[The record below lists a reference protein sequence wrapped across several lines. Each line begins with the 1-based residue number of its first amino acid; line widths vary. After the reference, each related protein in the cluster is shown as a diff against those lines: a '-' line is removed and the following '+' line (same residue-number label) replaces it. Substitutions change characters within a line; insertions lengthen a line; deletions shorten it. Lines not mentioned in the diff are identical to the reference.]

1 MENKR
6 LHYVL
11 YAAIAVVLIIVCVGY
26 YVNSNQKVST
36 PKVIPQPTM
45 SNPAVL
51 AKDIKVTEQ
60 QAKEIIKDIPYTK
73 PVTSYTVI
81 APDVEQAAVKVSND
95 IKNKAPELPA
105 VVIEPTDRTVVTP
118 NTEKQRV
125 EVYKINL
132 DKPHKIK
139 TGVTVLND
147 KIYPTLGYQA
157 GRVEG
162 LVQFEGTKI
171 KGATVM
177 YTVAQW

>member
-1 MENKR
+1 
-6 LHYVL
+6 
-11 YAAIAVVLIIVCVGY
+11 
-26 YVNSNQKVST
+26 
-36 PKVIPQPTM
+36 M
-45 SNPAVL
+45 S
-51 AKDIKVTEQ
+51 E
-60 QAKEIIKDIPYTK
+60 
-73 PVTSYTVI
+73 
-81 APDVEQAAVKVSND
+81 D

-147 KIYPTLGYQA
+147 KIYPTVGYQA

>member
-1 MENKR
+1 MDNKR

-11 YAAIAVVLIIVCVGY
+11 YAAIAVVLIIVLVGY
-26 YVNSNQKVST
+26 YMNSNQKVT
-36 PKVIPQPTM
+36 APKVIPQTTM
-45 SNPAVL
+45 SNPKEL
-51 AKDIKVTEQ
+51 AKDIKVTEH
-60 QAKEIIKDIPYTK
+60 QAEEIIKVTPDAK

-81 APDVEQAAVKVSND
+81 APDVGQAAVKVSED

-147 KIYPTLGYQA
+147 KIYPTVGYQA

-162 LVQFEGTKI
+162 LVQFDGTKI

>member
-81 APDVEQAAVKVSND
+81 APD

-147 KIYPTLGYQA
+147 KIYPTVGYQA

>member
-26 YVNSNQKVST
+26 YVNSNQKVSA

-51 AKDIKVTEQ
+51 AKDIKV
-60 QAKEIIKDIPYTK
+60 TK

-147 KIYPTLGYQA
+147 KIYPTVGYQA